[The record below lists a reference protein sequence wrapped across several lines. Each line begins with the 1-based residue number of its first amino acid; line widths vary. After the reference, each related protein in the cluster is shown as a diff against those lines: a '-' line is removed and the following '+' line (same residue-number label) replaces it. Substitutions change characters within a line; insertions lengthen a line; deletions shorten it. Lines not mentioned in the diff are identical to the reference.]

1 MYFGEGNKTSQNNIA
16 DFTKDD
22 DKQEVLFLSY
32 RKRSFFPY
40 ELFELFGKTY
50 LKKAIDDKKCA
61 LGEEN
66 RYTFYECD
74 ADLKLDRLNLV
85 FDSWEIRIDG
95 DKLFEKQKSGKT
107 RKEFIF
113 YYKKKFEK
121 FLFGRS
127 ILKEMEMVYDYANKQ
142 IGFYHPSVRYLGNE
156 KILPPKVYTFLKDD
170 KEYEAKRINK
180 PNSSLPDPK
189 SDEITKINYN
199 PVKQEKKVYLAD
211 VFKVLFEILI
221 IFIGIAMIGFLF
233 IYGMRM
239 RKKSKIKKSNLY
251 LKKQRLME
259 MK

>member
-1 MYFGEGNKTSQNNIA
+1 MIKSVI
-16 DFTKDD
+16 
-22 DKQEVLFLSY
+22 
-32 RKRSFFPY
+32 
-40 ELFELFGKTY
+40 
-50 LKKAIDDKKCA
+50 
-61 LGEEN
+61 GEEN

-74 ADLKLDRLNLV
+74 TDLKLDSLNLV
-85 FDSWEIRIDG
+85 FDSWEINIDG
-95 DKLFEKQKSGKT
+95 DKLFEKPKPGKT

-127 ILKEMEMVYDYANKQ
+127 ILKEIEMVYDYANKQ
-142 IGFYHPSVRYLGNE
+142 IGFYHQSVRYLGNE
-156 KILPPKVYTFLKDD
+156 KILPPKVYTFLNDD
-170 KEYEAKRINK
+170 KEYETKRINEHSNSIPDVK
-180 PNSSLPDPK
+180 PE
-189 SDEITKINYN
+189 EITKINYN

-221 IFIGIAMIGFLF
+221 IIIGIVMIGFLF